1 MGFCMLAVRL
11 SAAAAGAGCEIRS
24 GTLLTYRKVS
34 VSALVFQFHTKLARL
49 RVACEAV

>member
-1 MGFCMLAVRL
+1 MLAVRL
-11 SAAAAGAGCEIRS
+11 LAAAVGGGAGCEIRS